1 MQYSNDSHFI
11 KRAVAYASR
20 AYLDQRKKRE
30 NETKRDDKTKTGG
43 YEDMRRVIFFAI
55 MAKPLFPHK
64 QKYLSH
70 HKVTDVCTGENDI
83 KELSFS
89 FLELSKFEK
98 DSINQLETNIEKW
111 AYFFKYAASVDPEEM
126 KALEEKDERFWRAY
140 TALAEYNYTPEE
152 LLDYERYDMK
162 YDEII
167 TSISDARKEGRAEGK
182 AEGIAEG
189 KAEGIAEGELKGKR
203 EMALGLLQSGVDVD
217 IIARTSGLSI
227 EEINSL
233 MNKQ

>member
-20 AYLDQRKKRE
+20 AYLDQRKKR
-30 NETKRDDKTKTGG
+30 DDKTKTHG

-55 MAKPLFPHK
+55 MEKPLFVNK

-89 FLELSKFEK
+89 FLELSKFKK

-111 AYFFKYAASVDPEEM
+111 AYFFKHAESVSPDEIKM
-126 KALEEKDERFWRAY
+126 LEEKDERFWRAY

-152 LLDYERYDMK
+152 LLDYERYAMK
-162 YDEII
+162 HDEII
-167 TSISDARKEGRAEGK
+167 TSLSDAEKKGRAEGRAEGRM
-182 AEGIAEG
+182 EE
-189 KAEGIAEGELKGKR
+189 KR
-203 EMALGLLQSGVDVD
+203 EMALGLLQAGIDVN
-217 IIARTSGLSI
+217 IIAQTSGLSV
-227 EEINSL
+227 EEIESL
-233 MNKQ
+233 KP